1 MDAFIDSATLV
12 DIYRSHSPALAWLQA
27 HANHKMAI
35 SSIAWLEMVRGA
47 VDKQDQKRVMQFLR
61 SFELTYLVESD
72 QVWAM
77 KQFEIFRLSHNVGI
91 LDCLIAAPAYRLQLP
106 LYTRNLKHFTPMVG
120 ALAQQ
125 PY

>member
-1 MDAFIDSATLV
+1 MKAFIDSATLV
-12 DIYRSHSPALAWLQA
+12 DIYRSHPPALAWLQS
-27 HANHKMAI
+27 HANDRMGI

-47 VDKQDQKRVMQFLR
+47 VDKQDQKRVMQFLQA
-61 SFELTYLVESD
+61 FELIYLTLND

-106 LYTRNLKHFTPMVG
+106 LYTRNLKHFTPILG